1 MVAGARP
8 ALKMAGNSV
17 VLQKDS
23 QLHRMDTEAQSVNI
37 SACHQA
43 GAAISGFLCFGENQ
57 PYVQLKVR
65 T

>member
-17 VLQKDS
+17 VLQNDS
-23 QLHRMDTEAQSVNI
+23 QLHRMDTE
-37 SACHQA
+37 
-43 GAAISGFLCFGENQ
+43 AAISGFLCFGENQ